1 MELYLLG
8 FAVAVPSTT
17 ADKLLRARQ
26 GARQEIDPHV
36 TASSATIRTFDG
48 LDAGW
53 PQIRAVNVNTPFY
66 LGKQAASQAGEVDGP
81 MKRLEQ
87 LAYAGAHAGLQAQPD
102 ALLAFVWKESHR
114 SFLDDVEALVVC
126 GSAVFRTTVS
136 RLNRKTDT
144 GITGL
149 LQGELLEAV
158 RTTPGHILAE
168 SFPWARQA
176 QLEGR
181 LDQSQTLNNPKPRL

>member
-1 MELYLLG
+1 M
-8 FAVAVPSTT
+8 
-17 ADKLLRARQ
+17 
-26 GARQEIDPHV
+26 
-36 TASSATIRTFDG
+36 
-48 LDAGW
+48 
-53 PQIRAVNVNTPFY
+53 RAVNVHAPFY
-66 LGKQAASQAGEVDGP
+66 LNKPSASHAEEAGGP
-81 MKRLEQ
+81 MEMLER
-87 LAYAGAHAGLQAQPD
+87 LAYAGAHAGLRAQPD

-114 SFLDDVEALVVC
+114 SFLDEVEALVMC
-126 GSAVFRTTVS
+126 GPAVFRTTVS

-158 RTTPGHILAE
+158 RTTPGHVLAE

-181 LDQSQTLNNPKPRL
+181 LDQSQTLNNSKPRL